1 MMENGVRVLE
11 ERDKL
16 LIDILWGLGVRRQEA
31 TLIVWMNGAGEVSS
45 KDIENGTGIRQ
56 SEVSKVLKA
65 MRELGWVDNLGTNNS
80 AKGRP
85 RKVYSLGASLND
97 IVTYYELQK
106 LRETTLAKDSIQ
118 KLKELAPA

>member
-1 MMENGVRVLE
+1 MENGVKALE

-16 LIDILWGLGVRRQEA
+16 LIDILGGLGVRRQEA
-31 TLIVWMNGAGEVSS
+31 TIIVWMNGAGEVSS
-45 KDIENGTGIRQ
+45 KDIEKGTGIRQ
-56 SEVSKVLKA
+56 SEVSKVLKG
-65 MRELGWVDNLGTNNS
+65 MRKIGWVDDLGTNNS

-85 RKVYSLGASLND
+85 RKIYSLSTSLND
-97 IVTYYELQK
+97 IVMYYELQK

>member
-1 MMENGVRVLE
+1 MRENNARVLE

-16 LIDILWGLGVRRQEA
+16 FIDILWGLGIRKHEA
-31 TLIVWMNGAGEVSS
+31 TIIIWMNGAGEVSS

-56 SEVSKVLKA
+56 SEVSKVLKT

-80 AKGRP
+80 TKGRP
-85 RKVYSLGASLND
+85 RKIYTLSASLND

-106 LRETTLAKDSIQ
+106 LGETTLAKDSIQ
-118 KLKELAPA
+118 RLKELAPA